1 MSAKTSILEK
11 LKAKPIAKKKDD
23 LTFELIIT
31 DNSKDNALDRNLF
44 LSRISTAFKTR
55 KKKPVGEIDRLAP
68 MLEISDEPPA
78 STPLQQDASK
88 PASKNASKKT
98 KKRVRIT
105 DEVIGIEIDEQ
116 GAPEAPDSASISG
129 KRITPQPSKT
139 VIAEGPMTMIQI
151 GDTETVKR
159 LPKKRNEI
167 IRASAY
173 YLNNR
178 EIFIN
183 FINTLFSKYKTEL
196 GDLTQ
201 QISCSDK
208 RSEEFRIMTHQKIV
222 RDYLSIYTPYRGL
235 LLYHGLGSGKTCS
248 SIAIAEGL
256 KTDKQVIV
264 MTPASLRR
272 NYIEE
277 LKKCGDHIYKKNQF
291 WEFVQVG
298 KNEQLIS
305 ELSRML
311 QLSEDYIRRRGG
323 AWLVNVVK
331 PSNFEGLDTEYKNN
345 IDSQINEMIR
355 NKYQFINYNGMKYKI
370 ILRLTKFVLNCS
382 QF

>member
-1 MSAKTSILEK
+1 MSTKISILEK
-11 LKAKPIAKKKDD
+11 LKVKPIAKKKDD
-23 LTFELIIT
+23 FTIEINIV
-31 DNSKDNALDRNLF
+31 DNAKDNVLDRNLF
-44 LSRISTAFKTR
+44 LSRISTALKTQ
-55 KKKPVGEIDRLAP
+55 KKKPVGEIDILAP
-68 MLEISDEPPA
+68 MRELSDQPPE
-78 STPLQQDASK
+78 STPLQQDESK
-88 PASKNASKKT
+88 PHSKKT

-116 GAPEAPDSASISG
+116 DKPDSASIPSH
-129 KRITPQPSKT
+129 RITAKPSKT
-139 VIAEGPMTMIQI
+139 IIAEGPMTMVKI

-159 LPKKRNEI
+159 LPKKKNEI

-178 EIFIN
+178 EIFVN

-256 KTDKQVIV
+256 KTNRQVII

-291 WEFVQVG
+291 WEFVQVD
-298 KNEQLIS
+298 KNAQLIA
-305 ELSRML
+305 ELSP
-311 QLSEDYIRRRGG
+311 DVGARG
-323 AWLVNVVK
+323 W
-331 PSNFEGLDTEYKNN
+331 
-345 IDSQINEMIR
+345 
-355 NKYQFINYNGMKYKI
+355 
-370 ILRLTKFVLNCS
+370 
-382 QF
+382 